1 MALKLVTLVR
11 TVSFMVLVY
20 LFLGWLV
27 ERYSRA
33 PDSKLKAFFRVV
45 CSPVIRP
52 VQRFLAPGA
61 SYGRALGVGAGAI
74 GLVWVVSIV
83 LSEMLRRG

>member
-1 MALKLVTLVR
+1 MTLLR
-11 TVSFMVLVY
+11 LVSFMVLIY

-61 SYGRALGVGAGAI
+61 SYGRALGVGAAAVGA
-74 GLVWVVSIV
+74 VWVASIV
-83 LSEMLRRG
+83 LSEVLRPG